1 MSTILMFIRRRL
13 ATSRT
18 ITGAVLVA
26 VSIVGV
32 VGIVRLSTPGERV
45 IMAADFLPAGTV
57 ITDDLIEDAKVSGNI
72 SSSDWP
78 LADVIGRVVG
88 FDIGKGEVITARLL
102 EPTQSSRVQI
112 SVPLGVSPPTSL
124 VNGSSVDLWSVD
136 TEDEMPPVAVAQHA
150 MVVAMTDSGFGGDA
164 VITVL
169 VDSLEVDRVLAVLG
183 TRHVVVATS
192 SENP

>member
-45 IMAADFLPAGTV
+45 IMATDFLPAGTV
-57 ITDDLIEDAKVSGNI
+57 ITDDLIEDARVSGNI
-72 SSSDWP
+72 SSPDWP

-112 SVPLGVSPPTSL
+112 SVPLGVNPPTSL
-124 VNGSSVDLWSVD
+124 VSGSSVDLWSVD
-136 TEDEMPPVAVAQHA
+136 TEDEMPPAAVAQHA

-192 SENP
+192 SEKP

>member
-1 MSTILMFIRRRL
+1 MSTILKFIRRRL

-45 IMAADFLPAGTV
+45 IMATDFLPAGTV
-57 ITDDLIEDAKVSGNI
+57 ITDDLIEDARVSGNI
-72 SSSDWP
+72 SSPDWP

-112 SVPLGVSPPTSL
+112 SVPLGVNPPTSL
-124 VNGSSVDLWSVD
+124 VSGTSVDLWSVD
-136 TEDEMPPVAVAQHA
+136 TEDEMPPAAVAQHA